1 MIDGL
6 PSGDYEL
13 RESAAPSGYRTR
25 EEVFCFRVGNGQLTQ
40 IAPYPDQGWTLTAYG
55 DGRYLLTVTDEALF
69 TFPATGGCGIY
80 VSAALGTVIMC
91 AAAWLMLR
99 PRQKGKRLA
108 QAGVNYI
115 QIYKNFEKRRSL

>member
-1 MIDGL
+1 MSCGRVPL
-6 PSGDYEL
+6 PLATGHGRRYSVSG
-13 RESAAPSGYRTR
+13 S
-25 EEVFCFRVGNGQLTQ
+25 Q
-40 IAPYPDQGWTLTAYG
+40 IAPYPDQSWTLTAYG

-115 QIYKNFEKRRSL
+115 QIYKNFEKRRSF

>member
-13 RESAAPSGYRTR
+13 RESAAPPGYRTR
-25 EEVFCFRVGNGQLTQ
+25 EEVFCFRVSNGQLTQ
-40 IAPYPDQGWTLTAYG
+40 IAPYPDQSWTLTAYG
-55 DGRYLLTVTDEALF
+55 DGRYLLTVTDEAL
-69 TFPATGGCGIY
+69 
-80 VSAALGTVIMC
+80 SAALGTVIMC

>member
-25 EEVFCFRVGNGQLTQ
+25 EEVFCFRVSNGQLTQ

-91 AAAWLMLR
+91 AAAWLMPACPMSSISR
-99 PRQKGKRLA
+99 PSRVSSVTRLTA
-108 QAGVNYI
+108 PNMIG
-115 QIYKNFEKRRSL
+115 

>member
-6 PSGDYEL
+6 PSSDYEL
-13 RESAAPSGYRTR
+13 RESAAPSGYRTW
-25 EEVFCFRVGNGQLTQ
+25 EEVFCFRVSNGQLTQ

-69 TFPATGGCGIY
+69 TFPTTGGCGIY

-91 AAAWLMLR
+91 AAAWPMFR
-99 PRQKGKRLA
+99 PRQRGKRLA
-108 QAGVNYI
+108 QAGVNHI
-115 QIYKNFEKRRSL
+115 EI

>member
-1 MIDGL
+1 MAVLNGERMHDTMERLL
-6 PSGDYEL
+6 PGA
-13 RESAAPSGYRTR
+13 RSAALLWQGAAVLGGAALGTGQVYGGAAPFGLALVIGCPPSY
-25 EEVFCFRVGNGQLTQ
+25 CL
-40 IAPYPDQGWTLTAYG
+40 A
-55 DGRYLLTVTDEALF
+55 
-69 TFPATGGCGIY
+69 
-80 VSAALGTVIMC
+80 AALGTVIMC

>member
-1 MIDGL
+1 MPISL
-6 PSGDYEL
+6 HCSTPVSYTHL
-13 RESAAPSGYRTR
+13 
-25 EEVFCFRVGNGQLTQ
+25 
-40 IAPYPDQGWTLTAYG
+40 G

-69 TFPATGGCGIY
+69 TFPTTGGCGIY

-99 PRQKGKRLA
+99 PQQKGKRLT

>member
-25 EEVFCFRVGNGQLTQ
+25 EEVFCFRVSNGQLTQ

-69 TFPATGGCGIY
+69 TFPTTGGCGIY

-91 AAAWLMLR
+91 AAAWPMFR
-99 PRQKGKRLA
+99 PRQRGKRLA
-108 QAGVNYI
+108 QAGVNHI
-115 QIYKNFEKRRSL
+115 EI